1 MSGGGPLPTVTVVL
15 GSDYASQNC
24 SIARAL
30 EAVGERWTLLIVREL
45 LLKPRRFSELERRL
59 PVAKNVLTS
68 RLAKLVELGVAEKV
82 RSSDARDWS
91 TYRLTAKGLDLFPVV
106 SALMAWGDAHEA
118 PDGPPMIMRHAC
130 GGPAGHRLVCQTC
143 GGGVDAHS
151 VQVVPGPGWVTA
163 DDDPDQRKAAARRT
177 A

>member
-1 MSGGGPLPTVTVVL
+1 MSGGDPVPSVTAVL
-15 GSDYASQNC
+15 GSDYTNQNC

-59 PVAKNVLTS
+59 PVAKNILTS
-68 RLAKLVELGVAEKV
+68 RLAKLVELGIAEKIQC
-82 RSSDARDWS
+82 SDTRDWS
-91 TYRLTAKGLDLFPVV
+91 TYQLTAKGLDLFPVV

-118 PDGPPMIMRHAC
+118 PAGPPMVMTHDCGSPAGHELVCQAC
-130 GGPAGHRLVCQTC
+130 GGSVN
-143 GGGVDAHS
+143 AHS

-163 DDDPDQRKAAARRT
+163 DDQDRRKPP
-177 A
+177 